1 MKQRIS
7 PYQFDDHREFIRQ
20 ALKEGGFSYA
30 SFAAK
35 HADIASRPLLAFAL
49 SKGRSGSKSKPMR
62 NFSPETLARIG
73 KALKLSDAEIDYL
86 LLLLWD
92 NNSEV
97 LGGPYGSAYADAIK
111 RLINS
116 QKSRHAQS
124 TNKQATSKSHYSQTA
139 QAVAQLLDTL
149 PPHAK
154 QRLSREILSESRVAL
169 ARQRNKAGVKTI
181 TSVIERL
188 GELVALGAP

>member
-1 MKQRIS
+1 MQRRIS
-7 PYQFDDHREFIRQ
+7 PFQFDDHREFLRQ
-20 ALKEGGFSYA
+20 ALKEGGFSYT

-35 HADIASRPLLAFAL
+35 FGEIVSRPLLAFAL
-49 SKGRSGSKSKPMR
+49 SKGRSGSKNKPLR

-73 KALKLSDAEIDYL
+73 KALKLTDPEIDYL

-97 LGGPYGSAYADAIK
+97 LAGPYGSAYSESLK
-111 RLINS
+111 RLIREH
-116 QKSRHAQS
+116 KSRQS
-124 TNKQATSKSHYSQTA
+124 LPANGQPLGKFRHSETA
-139 QAVAQLLDTL
+139 QVVAQLLDTL
-149 PPHAK
+149 SPQAK
-154 QRLSREILSESRVAL
+154 LKLAREIHAESRVAL

-188 GELVALGAP
+188 GELVTLGAP